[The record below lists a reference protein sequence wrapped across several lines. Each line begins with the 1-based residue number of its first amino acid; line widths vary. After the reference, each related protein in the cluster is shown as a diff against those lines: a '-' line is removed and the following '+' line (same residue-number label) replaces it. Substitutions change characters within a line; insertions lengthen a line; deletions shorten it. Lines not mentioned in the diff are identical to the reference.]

1 MRATSESY
9 SDQRL
14 KRALLAHVRQDFSA
28 PVGAI
33 VGLAE
38 ILLEEVPRYG
48 LDHFAPDLGRIHQA
62 GLALQQ
68 LIEGLLDPDCVA
80 QRAGDGDYET
90 FRSRLRHD
98 LRTPMNAVKGY
109 GEMLLEDALA
119 AHAQVFVRDL
129 GNMLEAVK
137 RLLARID
144 SLVDLAHT
152 ELIADPGVPTPLL
165 NRLSHMVR
173 PVPDGGTVARRTE
186 PCRILVVDDHKS
198 NRDLLAR
205 RLLRDGHEVVTAED
219 GDAALK
225 VAEEGAFDLILLDLL
240 MPRTSGY
247 EVLCRLKSDP
257 RHCEIPVIM
266 ISALDEID
274 SVVRCIEVGAEDYM
288 PKPFDPVLLRARI
301 NSCLERKRLRDRERI
316 MTQQLRMEKEK
327 SEILL
332 LNVLP
337 KPIVARLQLGER
349 AIADRVPD
357 ATILFADLVGFT
369 RLSARLSATR
379 LVELLNLLFTEF
391 DRLAI
396 QFGVEKIK
404 TIGDAYMVAG
414 GLLEAHGDHVVAVAD
429 MGLAMLDSV
438 HQVSRRLD
446 EPLQIR
452 IGMHVGP
459 VVAGIIGTHKFIY
472 DIWGDTVNT
481 ASRMESNG
489 VADMV
494 NVSGEVYRRLREDF
508 AFEPGG
514 VVDLKGKGPTEV
526 YFLRQRRVSTLSV

>member
-1 MRATSESY
+1 
-9 SDQRL
+9 
-14 KRALLAHVRQDFSA
+14 
-28 PVGAI
+28 
-33 VGLAE
+33 
-38 ILLEEVPRYG
+38 
-48 LDHFAPDLGRIHQA
+48 
-62 GLALQQ
+62 
-68 LIEGLLDPDCVA
+68 
-80 QRAGDGDYET
+80 
-90 FRSRLRHD
+90 
-98 LRTPMNAVKGY
+98 
-109 GEMLLEDALA
+109 
-119 AHAQVFVRDL
+119 
-129 GNMLEAVK
+129 
-137 RLLARID
+137 
-144 SLVDLAHT
+144 
-152 ELIADPGVPTPLL
+152 
-165 NRLSHMVR
+165 
-173 PVPDGGTVARRTE
+173 
-186 PCRILVVDDHKS
+186 
-198 NRDLLAR
+198 
-205 RLLRDGHEVVTAED
+205 
-219 GDAALK
+219 
-225 VAEEGAFDLILLDLL
+225 
-240 MPRTSGY
+240 
-247 EVLCRLKSDP
+247 LKSDP
-257 RHCEIPVIM
+257 RYCEIPVIM

>member
-1 MRATSESY
+1 
-9 SDQRL
+9 
-14 KRALLAHVRQDFSA
+14 
-28 PVGAI
+28 
-33 VGLAE
+33 
-38 ILLEEVPRYG
+38 
-48 LDHFAPDLGRIHQA
+48 
-62 GLALQQ
+62 
-68 LIEGLLDPDCVA
+68 
-80 QRAGDGDYET
+80 
-90 FRSRLRHD
+90 
-98 LRTPMNAVKGY
+98 
-109 GEMLLEDALA
+109 
-119 AHAQVFVRDL
+119 
-129 GNMLEAVK
+129 
-137 RLLARID
+137 
-144 SLVDLAHT
+144 
-152 ELIADPGVPTPLL
+152 
-165 NRLSHMVR
+165 
-173 PVPDGGTVARRTE
+173 
-186 PCRILVVDDHKS
+186 
-198 NRDLLAR
+198 
-205 RLLRDGHEVVTAED
+205 
-219 GDAALK
+219 
-225 VAEEGAFDLILLDLL
+225 

-514 VVDLKGKGPTEV
+514 VVDLKGKGPMEV

>member
-1 MRATSESY
+1 
-9 SDQRL
+9 
-14 KRALLAHVRQDFSA
+14 
-28 PVGAI
+28 
-33 VGLAE
+33 
-38 ILLEEVPRYG
+38 
-48 LDHFAPDLGRIHQA
+48 
-62 GLALQQ
+62 
-68 LIEGLLDPDCVA
+68 
-80 QRAGDGDYET
+80 
-90 FRSRLRHD
+90 
-98 LRTPMNAVKGY
+98 
-109 GEMLLEDALA
+109 
-119 AHAQVFVRDL
+119 
-129 GNMLEAVK
+129 
-137 RLLARID
+137 
-144 SLVDLAHT
+144 
-152 ELIADPGVPTPLL
+152 
-165 NRLSHMVR
+165 
-173 PVPDGGTVARRTE
+173 
-186 PCRILVVDDHKS
+186 
-198 NRDLLAR
+198 
-205 RLLRDGHEVVTAED
+205 
-219 GDAALK
+219 
-225 VAEEGAFDLILLDLL
+225 
-240 MPRTSGY
+240 
-247 EVLCRLKSDP
+247 
-257 RHCEIPVIM
+257 
-266 ISALDEID
+266 
-274 SVVRCIEVGAEDYM
+274 
-288 PKPFDPVLLRARI
+288 
-301 NSCLERKRLRDRERI
+301 